1 MRIVGLLSTFVMAS
15 AVLLGVMANG
25 HAPDATTSVGD
36 VSQCLIPM
44 GTAVPPLVGCADHPP
59 SWSGLDRPPDPQRT
73 ARRAQ

>member
-15 AVLLGVMANG
+15 AVLLGVMAHG
-25 HAPDATTSVGD
+25 HSPVATTSAGD

-44 GTAVPPLVGCADHPP
+44 GTAVPPLVGCSDHP
-59 SWSGLDRPPDPQRT
+59 SWSGLDRPPDPQWT